1 MTADERL
8 LRYVEFSTNSDENSE
23 TVPSTPSQKLL
34 GDYLARELDSLG
46 LENAHMNENG
56 YVYAYLP
63 ASKGYENDE
72 KNIGFIAH
80 MDTSPSSKG
89 DGIRPERVKYTG
101 GDIILKGEGK
111 ISPENYPSLNG
122 YVGQELIV
130 TDGTTLLGADDKA
143 GVAEIV
149 SACEYLIDHP
159 EIKHRGVAVCFT
171 PDEEIGRGSD
181 FFDFDSFNAKF
192 AYTVDGGALGEI
204 EYENFNAASA
214 KITVNGVNIHPGSAK
229 NKMKNAV
236 LLACEFVSRMP
247 AAETPAHTEGYEGF
261 YHLCD
266 MRGDETKAYINMII
280 RDHDHEKFEARKK
293 FTAELAAYMNTVYG
307 EGTFEAEIKDS
318 YYNMK
323 EKILPH
329 MWLIENAEKAMK
341 KAGAEPKTVPI
352 RGGTDGA
359 VLSYKGLP
367 CPNLSTG
374 GENFHGV
381 HEFVSVEAM
390 RTMTQVLVNLAEV

>member
-1 MTADERL
+1 MRADERFL
-8 LRYVEFSTNSDENSE
+8 KYISFATNSDENSE
-23 TVPSTPSQKLL
+23 TVPSTPEQKLL
-34 GDYLARELDSLG
+34 GAYLAEELAALG
-46 LENAHMNENG
+46 LRDAHADDKG
-56 YVYAYLP
+56 YVYAFLP
-63 ASKGYENDE
+63 ATAGRETE
-72 KNIGFIAH
+72 GNIGFIAH

-89 DGIRPERVKYTG
+89 DDIRPEKISYGG
-101 GDIILKGEGK
+101 GDIPLKGTGK
-111 ISPENYPSLNG
+111 LSPEEFPSLTNYIG
-122 YVGQELIV
+122 KELIV

-143 GVAEIV
+143 GIAEIV
-149 SACEYLIDHP
+149 TACEYLLGHP
-159 EIKHRGVAVCFT
+159 EISHRGVALCFT
-171 PDEEIGRGSD
+171 PDEEIGRGAD
-181 FFDFDSFNAKF
+181 FFDHEKFNAHF

-236 LLACEFVSRMP
+236 LLACEFISRMP

-266 MRGDETKAYINMII
+266 MSGDETKAHINIII
-280 RDHDHEKFEARKK
+280 RDHNRAK
-293 FTAELAAYMNTVYG
+293 FTERKEFVAGLADYMNSVYG
-307 EGTFEAEIKDS
+307 ERTFIAEIKDS

-323 EKILPH
+323 EKILPC
-329 MWLIENAEKAMK
+329 MWLIENAKNAML
-341 KAGAEPKTVPI
+341 ACGAEPKIVPI

-359 VLSYKGLP
+359 RLSYEGLP

-381 HEFVSVEAM
+381 HEFVCVEAM
-390 RTMTQVLVNLAEV
+390 HTMTNVLVELTK